1 MLNKFK
7 FEINQIKN
15 ILINYKIKTK
25 IKNLLFKISKNNNNI
40 VALQFK
46 LEN

>member
-15 ILINYKIKTK
+15 ILINYKIK